1 MTQEEMLSQMEMM
14 LQPLQQM
21 NASQAE
27 TIRKQ
32 TSQIDSLQSRIKE
45 LTAQVA
51 WLNRQL
57 FGRKSEKLPIID
69 PSQLDLFAGMLPE
82 NAQQITD
89 ARDAAV
95 ERIVKTKEER
105 RQERKNRIM
114 MEDLP
119 VLEQVI
125 LTPDNLDRNLYK
137 KIGQEVTRIVEHKP
151 GQLYIKEIIR
161 EKWGLK
167 DNTSVAPKGLSG
179 VLIAP
184 MPMLPIYKGIA
195 GASLLSEILLQK
207 YEYHMPYYRQIK
219 QYTHL
224 GMKGLTES
232 TVDGWFKK
240 TMELLKPLYE
250 VLRQEVMKADY
261 VQADETTTPVIDKQT
276 HKAAK
281 EYLWMVRAVM
291 ERLVLFHYDQ
301 GSRAGAVIESL
312 ANRYNFKGFLQC
324 DGFAGYETAFKTN
337 PDVRLVN
344 CMVHIRRHFE
354 QALDEN
360 RPMAEHALGEI
371 QQLYRIEHMCDDAN
385 LSFDERKA
393 KRQELSK
400 PIMEAMKLWMETEG
414 VKYSERSQTG
424 KAITYAYTRWDN
436 MMRYLDDGRLL
447 LDNNLAEN
455 EIRPVTLGRK
465 NYLFCGNHEAAG
477 NMAVVCSLLATCRNH
492 DINPRDY
499 LNDIISQMPYHTK
512 ASREELI
519 QLPPHQWKVKHLR
532 LYPTSSLQ
540 PSFSASLNFASSR
553 PELFDS
559 NGLFKLC
566 IVANV
571 RIAEASLPQHTLYSV
586 FSTL

>member
-1 MTQEEMLSQMEMM
+1 MTENEILKQALEANNATILS
-14 LQPLQQM
+14 LVD
-21 NASQAE
+21 
-27 TIRKQ
+27 TIKKQ
-32 TSQIDSLQSRIKE
+32 DEAILHQSENHKKEVDSLNSRIKE

-69 PSQLDLFAGMLPE
+69 PNYPDLFAGMMLE
-82 NAQQITD
+82 NAQQITEAHD
-89 ARDAAV
+89 KAV
-95 ERIVKTKEER
+95 ETITKTKEER
-105 RQERKNRIM
+105 RQEKKNRIM

-125 LTPDNLDRNLYK
+125 LTPDNLDETLYK

-167 DNTSVAPKGLSG
+167 DNTSMAPKGMSG

-184 MPMLPIYKGIA
+184 MPLLPIYKGIA
-195 GASLLSEILLQK
+195 GASLLAEILLQK

-219 QYTHL
+219 QYSHL

-232 TVDGWFKK
+232 TVDGWFKQ

-250 VLRQEVMKADY
+250 ELKSEVMKADY
-261 VQADETTTPVIDKQT
+261 VQADETTTPVINKET

-301 GSRAGAVIESL
+301 GSRAGTVIESL
-312 ANRYNFKGFLQC
+312 TNRYNFKGYLQC

-337 PDVRLVN
+337 PDVSLVN
-344 CMVHIRRHFE
+344 CMVHIRRHYE

-360 RPMAEHALGEI
+360 RQPAEHALSEI
-371 QQLYRIEHMCDDAN
+371 QHLYKVEHMCDDAN
-385 LSFDERKA
+385 MTPEERKT

-414 VKYSERSQTG
+414 VKYSESSQMG

-436 MMRYLDDGRLL
+436 MMRYLEDGRLL

-455 EIRPVTLGRK
+455 EIRPITLGRK
-465 NYLFCGNHEAAG
+465 NYLFCGNHEAAQ
-477 NMAVVCSLLATCRNH
+477 NMAIVCSLLATCRNH
-492 DINPRDY
+492 DVNPRDY
-499 LNDIISQMPYHTK
+499 LNDIISQMPYYTK
-512 ASREELI
+512 ASHEELL
-519 QLPPHQWKVKHLR
+519 QLLPHKWKLTH
-532 LYPTSSLQ
+532 
-540 PSFSASLNFASSR
+540 
-553 PELFDS
+553 PE
-559 NGLFKLC
+559 
-566 IVANV
+566 
-571 RIAEASLPQHTLYSV
+571 SV
-586 FSTL
+586 MTKTT

>member
-14 LQPLQQM
+14 LQPLQQV

-27 TIRKQ
+27 TIKKLTEQ
-32 TSQIDSLQSRIKE
+32 NESLQSRIKE
-45 LTAQVA
+45 LTAQIA

-69 PSQLDLFAGMLPE
+69 PNYPDLFAGMLPE
-82 NAQQITD
+82 NAQQIAD
-89 ARDAAV
+89 AHDEAV
-95 ERIVKTKEER
+95 EKIVKTKEER
-105 RQERKNRIM
+105 RQEKKNRIM

-125 LTPDNLDRNLYK
+125 LTPDNLDTDLYK

-167 DNTSVAPKGLSG
+167 DNTVAAPNGMSG

-184 MPMLPIYKGIA
+184 MPLLPIYKGIA
-195 GASLLSEILLQK
+195 GASLLAEILLQK

-219 QYTHL
+219 QYSHL

-232 TVDGWFKK
+232 TVDGWFKQ

-250 VLRQEVMKADY
+250 VLKAEVMKADY
-261 VQADETTTPVIDKQT
+261 IQADETTTPVMNKDT

-291 ERLVLFHYDQ
+291 ERLVLFYYDQ

-312 ANRYNFKGFLQC
+312 ANRYNFKGYLQC

-337 PDVRLVN
+337 SDVRLLN
-344 CMVHIRRHFE
+344 CMVHIRRHLE

-360 RPMAEHALGEI
+360 RPMAEHGLSEI
-371 QQLYRIEHMCDDAN
+371 QHLYKIEHMCDEEN
-385 LSFDERKA
+385 LTPEERKT
-393 KRQELSK
+393 RRNELAR

-414 VKYSERSQTG
+414 VKYSESSQIG
-424 KAITYAYTRWDN
+424 KAITYAYTRWGN

-465 NYLFCGNHEAAG
+465 NYLFCGNHEAAQ

-492 DINPRDY
+492 DVNPRDY
-499 LNDIISQMPYHTK
+499 LNDVISQMPYHAK
-512 ASREELI
+512 ASHEELL
-519 QLPPHQWKVKHLR
+519 QLLPHKWKLTH
-532 LYPTSSLQ
+532 
-540 PSFSASLNFASSR
+540 
-553 PELFDS
+553 PE
-559 NGLFKLC
+559 
-566 IVANV
+566 
-571 RIAEASLPQHTLYSV
+571 SV
-586 FSTL
+586 MTKTT

>member
-1 MTQEEMLSQMEMM
+1 MEERDILLKTIES
-14 LQPLQQM
+14 L
-21 NASQAE
+21 NAS
-27 TIRKQ
+27 IQ
-32 TSQIDSLQSRIKE
+32 TLSENHKKEVESLNARIKE

-69 PSQLDLFAGMLPE
+69 PNYPDLFAGMLPE
-82 NAQQITD
+82 NAQQIAD
-89 ARDAAV
+89 AHDEAV
-95 ERIVKTKEER
+95 EKTVRTKEER
-105 RQERKNRIM
+105 RQEKKNRIM

-125 LTPDNLDRNLYK
+125 LTPDNLDETLYK

-167 DNTSVAPKGLSG
+167 DNTSTAPKGMGG

-184 MPMLPIYKGIA
+184 MPLLPIYKGIA
-195 GASLLSEILLQK
+195 GASLLAEILLQK

-219 QYTHL
+219 QYSHL

-232 TVDGWFKK
+232 TVDGWFKQ
-240 TMELLKPLYE
+240 TMELLRPLYE
-250 VLRQEVMKADY
+250 ELKSEVMKADY
-261 VQADETTTPVIDKQT
+261 VQADETTTPVINKET

-312 ANRYNFKGFLQC
+312 ANRFGFKGYLQC

-337 PDVRLVN
+337 PDVWLVN

-360 RPMAEHALGEI
+360 RTMAEHGLKEI
-371 QQLYRIEHMCDDAN
+371 QHLYGIEHMCDDAGM
-385 LSFDERKA
+385 SFDERKA
-393 KRQELSK
+393 KRQELSR

-414 VKYSERSQTG
+414 VKYSESSLIG

-465 NYLFCGNHEAAG
+465 NYLFCGNHEAAQ

-492 DINPRDY
+492 DVNPRDY
-499 LNDIISQMPYHTK
+499 LNDVISQMPYYAK
-512 ASREELI
+512 AKPEELL
-519 QLPPHQWKVKHLR
+519 QLLPHKWKLTH
-532 LYPTSSLQ
+532 Q
-540 PSFSASLNFASSR
+540 
-553 PELFDS
+553 E
-559 NGLFKLC
+559 
-566 IVANV
+566 
-571 RIAEASLPQHTLYSV
+571 SV
-586 FSTL
+586 MTKTT

>member
-14 LQPLQQM
+14 LQPLQQV

-27 TIRKQ
+27 TIKKLTEQ
-32 TSQIDSLQSRIKE
+32 NDSLQSRIKE

-69 PSQLDLFAGMLPE
+69 PNYPDLFAGMLPE
-82 NAQQITD
+82 NAQQIAAAHD
-89 ARDAAV
+89 EAV
-95 ERIVKTKEER
+95 EKITKTKEER
-105 RQERKNRIM
+105 RQEKKNRIM

-125 LTPDNLDRNLYK
+125 LTPDNLDTNLYK

-167 DNTSVAPKGLSG
+167 DNTATAPKGMSG

-184 MPMLPIYKGIA
+184 MPLLPIYKGIA
-195 GASLLSEILLQK
+195 GASLLAEILLQK

-219 QYTHL
+219 QYSHL

-232 TVDGWFKK
+232 TVDGWFKQ

-250 VLRQEVMKADY
+250 VLKEEVMKADY
-261 VQADETTTPVIDKQT
+261 VQADETTTPVMNKES

-281 EYLWMVRAVM
+281 EYLWMVRAVIQ
-291 ERLVLFHYDQ
+291 RLVLFHYDQ

-312 ANRYNFKGFLQC
+312 ANRYNFKGYLQC
-324 DGFAGYETAFKTN
+324 DGFAGYETAFKTS
-337 PDVRLVN
+337 PDVWLVN

-360 RPMAEHALGEI
+360 RPMAEHALTEI
-371 QQLYRIEHMCDDAN
+371 QHLYKIEHMCDDAG
-385 LSFDERKA
+385 LSPDERKA
-393 KRQELSK
+393 KRQELAR

-414 VKYSERSQTG
+414 VKYSENSLIG

-436 MMRYLDDGRLL
+436 MMRYLEDGRLL

-455 EIRPVTLGRK
+455 EIRPITLGRK
-465 NYLFCGNHEAAG
+465 NYLFCGNHEAAQ
-477 NMAVVCSLLATCRNH
+477 NMAIVCSLLATCRNH
-492 DINPRDY
+492 DVNPRDY
-499 LNDIISQMPYHTK
+499 LNDVISQMPYHTK
-512 ASREELI
+512 ASYEELL
-519 QLPPHQWKVKHLR
+519 QLLPHKWKLTHQESVMTK
-532 LYPTSSLQ
+532 PT
-540 PSFSASLNFASSR
+540 
-553 PELFDS
+553 
-559 NGLFKLC
+559 
-566 IVANV
+566 
-571 RIAEASLPQHTLYSV
+571 
-586 FSTL
+586 

>member
-14 LQPLQQM
+14 LQPLQQV

-27 TIRKQ
+27 TIKKLTEQ
-32 TSQIDSLQSRIKE
+32 NESLQSRIKE

-69 PSQLDLFAGMLPE
+69 PNYPDLFAGMLPE
-82 NAQQITD
+82 NAQQIAD
-89 ARDAAV
+89 AHDEAV
-95 ERIVKTKEER
+95 EKIVKTKEER
-105 RQERKNRIM
+105 RQEKKNRIM
-114 MEDLP
+114 MEALP

-125 LTPDNLDRNLYK
+125 LTPDNLDEALYK

-167 DNTSVAPKGLSG
+167 DNTSTAPKGMGG

-184 MPMLPIYKGIA
+184 MPLLPIYKGVA
-195 GASLLSEILLQK
+195 GASLLAEILLQK

-219 QYTHL
+219 QYSHL

-232 TVDGWFKK
+232 TVDGWFKQ

-250 VLRQEVMKADY
+250 VLKSEVMKAGY
-261 VQADETTTPVIDKQT
+261 VQADETTTPVMNKET

-291 ERLVLFHYDQ
+291 ERLVIFHYDQ

-312 ANRYNFKGFLQC
+312 ANRYNFKGYLQC

-337 PDVRLVN
+337 PDVLLVN
-344 CMVHIRRHFE
+344 CMVHIRRHLE

-360 RPMAEHALGEI
+360 RQMAEHGLKEI
-371 QQLYRIEHMCDDAN
+371 QHLYKIEHMCDDAGM
-385 LSFDERKA
+385 SFDERKA

-400 PIMEAMKLWMETEG
+400 PIMEALKLWMETEG
-414 VKYSERSQTG
+414 LKYSESSLIG

-455 EIRPVTLGRK
+455 EIRPITLGRK
-465 NYLFCGNHEAAG
+465 NYLFCGNHEAAQ

-492 DINPRDY
+492 DVNPRDY
-499 LNDIISQMPYHTK
+499 LNDVISQMPYHTK
-512 ASREELI
+512 ASYEELL
-519 QLPPHQWKVKHLR
+519 QLLPHKWKLTH
-532 LYPTSSLQ
+532 
-540 PSFSASLNFASSR
+540 
-553 PELFDS
+553 PE
-559 NGLFKLC
+559 
-566 IVANV
+566 
-571 RIAEASLPQHTLYSV
+571 SV
-586 FSTL
+586 MTKTA

>member
-1 MTQEEMLSQMEMM
+1 MEERDIL
-14 LQPLQQM
+14 LQTIESL
-21 NASQAE
+21 NAS
-27 TIRKQ
+27 IQ
-32 TSQIDSLQSRIKE
+32 TLSADHKKEVESLNTRIKE

-57 FGRKSEKLPIID
+57 FGRKSEKLGIID
-69 PSQLDLFAGMLPE
+69 PAQLNLFADIQSEQMQE
-82 NAQQITD
+82 AKES
-89 ARDAAV
+89 RDEAV
-95 ERIVKTKEER
+95 EKITKTKEER
-105 RQERKNRIM
+105 RQEKKNRIM

-125 LTPDNLDRNLYK
+125 LTPDNLDKNLYK
-137 KIGQEVTRIVEHKP
+137 KIGQEVTHIVEHKP
-151 GQLYIKEIIR
+151 GLLYIKEIIR

-167 DNTSVAPKGLSG
+167 DNTSVAPKGMSG

-184 MPMLPIYKGIA
+184 MPLLPIYKGIA

-219 QYTHL
+219 QYSHL

-232 TVDGWFKK
+232 TVDGWFKQ
-240 TMELLKPLYE
+240 TMPLLRPLYE
-250 VLRQEVMKADY
+250 ALKSEVMKAAY
-261 VQADETTTPVIDKQT
+261 VQADETTTPVINKET

-291 ERLVLFHYDQ
+291 ERLVIFHYDQ

-312 ANRYNFKGFLQC
+312 ANRYNFKGYLQC
-324 DGFAGYETAFKTN
+324 DGFAGYETAFKTK

-360 RPMAEHALGEI
+360 RQMAEHALREI
-371 QQLYRIEHMCDDAN
+371 QHLYRIEHMCDEAEM
-385 LSFDERKA
+385 SFDERKA

-400 PIMEAMKLWMETEG
+400 PIMEALKMWMETEG
-414 VKYSERSQTG
+414 VKYSESSQTG

-436 MMRYLDDGRLL
+436 MMRYLEDGMLL

-455 EIRPVTLGRK
+455 EIRPITLGRK
-465 NYLFCGNHEAAG
+465 NYLFCGNHEAAE

-492 DINPRDY
+492 DVNPRDY
-499 LNDIISQMPYHTK
+499 LNDVIGQMPYHAK
-512 ASREELI
+512 ASHEELI
-519 QLPPHQWKVKHLR
+519 GLLPHKWKLTH
-532 LYPTSSLQ
+532 
-540 PSFSASLNFASSR
+540 
-553 PELFDS
+553 PEAVMT
-559 NGLFKLC
+559 K
-566 IVANV
+566 
-571 RIAEASLPQHTLYSV
+571 T
-586 FSTL
+586 T

>member
-1 MTQEEMLSQMEMM
+1 MEEKEILTKTIET
-14 LQPLQQM
+14 L
-21 NASQAE
+21 NASIATLSE
-27 TIRKQ
+27 NHKKEV
-32 TSQIDSLQSRIKE
+32 DGLNARIKE

-69 PSQLDLFAGMLPE
+69 PNYPDLFAGMLPE
-82 NAQQITD
+82 NAQQIAD
-89 ARDAAV
+89 AHDEAV
-95 ERIVKTKEER
+95 EKITKTKEER
-105 RQERKNRIM
+105 RQEKKNRIM

-125 LTPDNLDRNLYK
+125 LAPDNLDTNLYK

-167 DNTSVAPKGLSG
+167 DNTATAPKGMSG

-184 MPMLPIYKGIA
+184 MPLLPIYKGIA
-195 GASLLSEILLQK
+195 GASLLAEILLQK

-219 QYTHL
+219 QYSHL

-232 TVDGWFKK
+232 TVDGWFKQ
-240 TMELLKPLYE
+240 TMQLLRPLYE
-250 VLRQEVMKADY
+250 VLKAEVMKADY
-261 VQADETTTPVIDKQT
+261 VQADETTTPVMNKET

-281 EYLWMVRAVM
+281 EYLWMVRAVIQ
-291 ERLVLFHYDQ
+291 RLVLFHYDQ

-312 ANRYNFKGFLQC
+312 ANRYNFKGYLQC
-324 DGFAGYETAFKTN
+324 DGFAGYETAFKTS

-360 RPMAEHALGEI
+360 RPMAEHGLTEI
-371 QQLYRIEHMCDDAN
+371 QHLYKIEHMCDDAG
-385 LSFDERKA
+385 LSPDERKA
-393 KRQELSK
+393 KRQELAR

-414 VKYSERSQTG
+414 VKYSESSLTG

-436 MMRYLDDGRLL
+436 MMRYLEDGRLL

-455 EIRPVTLGRK
+455 EIRPITLGRK
-465 NYLFCGNHEAAG
+465 NYLFCGNHEAAK
-477 NMAVVCSLLATCRNH
+477 NMAIVCSLLATCRNH
-492 DINPRDY
+492 NVNPRDY
-499 LNDIISQMPYHTK
+499 LNDIISQMPYHAK
-512 ASREELI
+512 ASHEELL
-519 QLPPHQWKVKHLR
+519 QLLPHKWKLTH
-532 LYPTSSLQ
+532 
-540 PSFSASLNFASSR
+540 
-553 PELFDS
+553 PE
-559 NGLFKLC
+559 
-566 IVANV
+566 
-571 RIAEASLPQHTLYSV
+571 SV
-586 FSTL
+586 MTNTI

>member
-14 LQPLQQM
+14 LQPLQQV

-27 TIRKQ
+27 TIKKLTEQ
-32 TSQIDSLQSRIKE
+32 NESLQSRIKE
-45 LTAQVA
+45 LTAQIA

-69 PSQLDLFAGMLPE
+69 PNYPDLFAGMLPE
-82 NAQQITD
+82 NAQQIAAAHD
-89 ARDAAV
+89 EAV
-95 ERIVKTKEER
+95 EKITKTKEER
-105 RQERKNRIM
+105 RQEKKNRIM

-125 LTPDNLDRNLYK
+125 LTPDNLDTNLYK

-167 DNTSVAPKGLSG
+167 DNTATAPKGMSG

-184 MPMLPIYKGIA
+184 MPLLPIYKGIA
-195 GASLLSEILLQK
+195 GASLLAEILLQK

-219 QYTHL
+219 QYSHL

-232 TVDGWFKK
+232 TVDGWFKQ

-250 VLRQEVMKADY
+250 VLKEEVMKADY
-261 VQADETTTPVIDKQT
+261 VQADETTTPVMNKES

-281 EYLWMVRAVM
+281 EYLWMVRAVIR
-291 ERLVLFHYDQ
+291 RLVLFYYDQ

-312 ANRYNFKGFLQC
+312 ANRYNFKGYLQC
-324 DGFAGYETAFKTN
+324 DGFAGYETAFKTS
-337 PDVRLVN
+337 PDVWLVN

-360 RPMAEHALGEI
+360 RPMAEHALTEI
-371 QQLYRIEHMCDDAN
+371 QHLYKIEHMCDDAG
-385 LSFDERKA
+385 LSPDERKA
-393 KRQELSK
+393 KRQELAR

-414 VKYSERSQTG
+414 VKYSENSLIG

-436 MMRYLDDGRLL
+436 IMRYLEDGRLL

-455 EIRPVTLGRK
+455 EIRPITLGRK
-465 NYLFCGNHEAAG
+465 NYLFCGNHEAAQ
-477 NMAVVCSLLATCRNH
+477 NMAIVCSLLATCRNH
-492 DINPRDY
+492 DVNPRDY
-499 LNDIISQMPYHTK
+499 LNDVISQMPYHTK
-512 ASREELI
+512 ASYEELL
-519 QLPPHQWKVKHLR
+519 QLLPHKWKLTHQESVMTK
-532 LYPTSSLQ
+532 PT
-540 PSFSASLNFASSR
+540 
-553 PELFDS
+553 
-559 NGLFKLC
+559 
-566 IVANV
+566 
-571 RIAEASLPQHTLYSV
+571 
-586 FSTL
+586 

>member
-14 LQPLQQM
+14 LQPLQQV

-27 TIRKQ
+27 TIKKLTEQ
-32 TSQIDSLQSRIKE
+32 NDSLQSRIKE

-69 PSQLDLFAGMLPE
+69 PNYPDLFAGMIPE
-82 NAQQITD
+82 NAQQIAD
-89 ARDAAV
+89 AHDEAV
-95 ERIVKTKEER
+95 DKIVMTKEER
-105 RQERKNRIM
+105 RQEKKNRIM

-125 LTPDNLDRNLYK
+125 LTPDNLDTNLYK

-167 DNTSVAPKGLSG
+167 DNTATAPKGMSG

-184 MPMLPIYKGIA
+184 MPLLPIYKGIA
-195 GASLLSEILLQK
+195 GASLLAEILLQK

-219 QYTHL
+219 QYSHL

-232 TVDGWFKK
+232 TVDGWFKQ

-250 VLRQEVMKADY
+250 VLKAEVMKADY
-261 VQADETTTPVIDKQT
+261 IQADETTTPVMNKDT

-291 ERLVLFHYDQ
+291 ERLVLFYYDQ

-312 ANRYNFKGFLQC
+312 ANRYNFKGYLQC

-337 PDVRLVN
+337 SDVRLLN
-344 CMVHIRRHFE
+344 CMVHIRRHLE

-360 RPMAEHALGEI
+360 RPMAEHGLSEI
-371 QQLYRIEHMCDDAN
+371 QHLYKIEHMCDEEN
-385 LSFDERKA
+385 LTPEERKT
-393 KRQELSK
+393 RRNELAR
-400 PIMEAMKLWMETEG
+400 PIMEAMKMWMETEG
-414 VKYSERSQTG
+414 VKYSESSQIG

-436 MMRYLDDGRLL
+436 MMRYLEDGRLL

-455 EIRPVTLGRK
+455 EIRPITLGRK
-465 NYLFCGNHEAAG
+465 NYLFCGNHEAAQ

-492 DINPRDY
+492 NINPRDY
-499 LNDIISQMPYHTK
+499 LNDVISQMPYHAK
-512 ASREELI
+512 ASHEELL
-519 QLPPHQWKVKHLR
+519 QLLPHKWKLTHPESVMTK
-532 LYPTSSLQ
+532 PT
-540 PSFSASLNFASSR
+540 
-553 PELFDS
+553 
-559 NGLFKLC
+559 
-566 IVANV
+566 
-571 RIAEASLPQHTLYSV
+571 
-586 FSTL
+586 

>member
-1 MTQEEMLSQMEMM
+1 MEERDMLMQTIES
-14 LQPLQQM
+14 L
-21 NASQAE
+21 NAS
-27 TIRKQ
+27 IQ
-32 TSQIDSLQSRIKE
+32 TLSESHKKEVESLNARIKE

-57 FGRKSEKLPIID
+57 FGRKSEKLPVID

-82 NAQQITD
+82 NARQIAD
-89 ARDAAV
+89 AHDEAV
-95 ERIVKTKEER
+95 EKIIKTREGR
-105 RQERKNRIM
+105 RQEKKNRIM

-137 KIGQEVTRIVEHKP
+137 KIGEEVTRVVEHKP

-167 DNTSVAPKGLSG
+167 DNTSIAPKGMGG

-184 MPMLPIYKGIA
+184 MPLLPIYKGIA
-195 GASLLSEILLQK
+195 GASLLAEILLQK

-219 QYTHL
+219 QYSHL

-232 TVDGWFKK
+232 TVDGWFKQ

-250 VLRQEVMKADY
+250 VLKEEVMKADY
-261 VQADETTTPVIDKQT
+261 VQADETTTPVMNKES

-281 EYLWMVRAVM
+281 EYLWMVRAVIR
-291 ERLVLFHYDQ
+291 RLVLFYYDQ

-312 ANRYNFKGFLQC
+312 ANRYNFKGYLQC
-324 DGFAGYETAFKTN
+324 DGFAGYETAFKTS
-337 PDVRLVN
+337 PDVWLVN

-360 RPMAEHALGEI
+360 RPMAEHALTEI
-371 QQLYRIEHMCDDAN
+371 QHLYKIEHMCDDAG
-385 LSFDERKA
+385 LSPDERKA
-393 KRQELSK
+393 KRQELAR

-414 VKYSERSQTG
+414 VKYSENSLIG

-436 MMRYLDDGRLL
+436 IMRYLEDGRLL

-455 EIRPVTLGRK
+455 EIRPITLGRK
-465 NYLFCGNHEAAG
+465 NYLFCGNHEAAQ
-477 NMAVVCSLLATCRNH
+477 NMAIVCSLLATCRNH
-492 DINPRDY
+492 DVNPRDY
-499 LNDIISQMPYHTK
+499 LNDVISQMPYHTK
-512 ASREELI
+512 ASYEELL
-519 QLPPHQWKVKHLR
+519 QLLPHKWKLTHQESVMTK
-532 LYPTSSLQ
+532 PT
-540 PSFSASLNFASSR
+540 
-553 PELFDS
+553 
-559 NGLFKLC
+559 
-566 IVANV
+566 
-571 RIAEASLPQHTLYSV
+571 
-586 FSTL
+586 

>member
-1 MTQEEMLSQMEMM
+1 MTQEEMLSQMETM
-14 LQPLQQM
+14 LQLLQQV

-27 TIRKQ
+27 TIKKLTGQ
-32 TSQIDSLQSRIKE
+32 NESLNARIKE

-57 FGRKSEKLPIID
+57 FGRKSEKLPVID
-69 PSQLDLFAGMLPE
+69 PSYPDLFAGMLPE
-82 NAQQITD
+82 NAQQIAD
-89 ARDAAV
+89 ARDEAV
-95 ERIVKTKEER
+95 EKIVKTREER
-105 RQERKNRIM
+105 RQEKKNRIM

-119 VLEQVI
+119 VLERVV
-125 LTPDNLDRNLYK
+125 LTPDNLDETLYK

-151 GQLYIKEIIR
+151 GQLYVKEIIR

-167 DNTSVAPKGLSG
+167 DNTSTAPKGMGG

-184 MPMLPIYKGIA
+184 MPLLPIYKGIA
-195 GASLLSEILLQK
+195 GASLLAEILLQK
-207 YEYHMPYYRQIK
+207 YEYHMPYYRQIR
-219 QYTHL
+219 QYSHL

-232 TVDGWFKK
+232 TVDGWFKR

-250 VLRQEVMKADY
+250 VLKAEVMKTGY
-261 VQADETTTPVIDKQT
+261 VQADETTTPVINKDS

-291 ERLVLFHYDQ
+291 ERLVFFYYDQ

-312 ANRYNFKGFLQC
+312 ANRYNFKGYLQC

-337 PDVRLVN
+337 PDVFLVN

-360 RPMAEHALGEI
+360 RQMAEHGLNEI
-371 QQLYRIEHMCDDAN
+371 QHLYRVEHMCDDAG
-385 LSFDERKA
+385 LSPEERKA

-400 PIMEAMKLWMETEG
+400 PIMEAMKLWMETEC
-414 VKYSERSQTG
+414 VRYSESSQIG

-436 MMRYLDDGRLL
+436 MMRYLEDGRLL
-447 LDNNLAEN
+447 PDNNLAEN

-465 NYLFCGNHEAAG
+465 NYLFCGNHEAAQ

-492 DINPRDY
+492 DVNPRDY
-499 LNDIISQMPYHTK
+499 LNDVISQMPYHAK
-512 ASREELI
+512 ASYDELL
-519 QLPPHQWKVKHLR
+519 QLLPHKWKLTH
-532 LYPTSSLQ
+532 
-540 PSFSASLNFASSR
+540 
-553 PELFDS
+553 PE
-559 NGLFKLC
+559 
-566 IVANV
+566 
-571 RIAEASLPQHTLYSV
+571 SV
-586 FSTL
+586 MTKTT

>member
-1 MTQEEMLSQMEMM
+1 MEERDIL
-14 LQPLQQM
+14 LQTIESL
-21 NASQAE
+21 NAS
-27 TIRKQ
+27 IQ
-32 TSQIDSLQSRIKE
+32 TLSADHKKEVESLNTRIKE

-57 FGRKSEKLPIID
+57 FGRKSEKLGIID
-69 PSQLDLFAGMLPE
+69 PAQLNLFADIQSEQMQE
-82 NAQQITD
+82 ANES
-89 ARDAAV
+89 RDEAV
-95 ERIVKTKEER
+95 EKITKTKEER
-105 RQERKNRIM
+105 RREKKNRIM

-125 LTPDNLDRNLYK
+125 LTPDNLDKNLYK
-137 KIGQEVTRIVEHKP
+137 KIGQEVTHIVEHKP
-151 GQLYIKEIIR
+151 GLLYIKEIIR

-167 DNTSVAPKGLSG
+167 DNTSVAPKGMSG

-184 MPMLPIYKGIA
+184 MPLLPIYKGIA

-219 QYTHL
+219 QYSHL

-232 TVDGWFKK
+232 TVDGWFKQ
-240 TMELLKPLYE
+240 TMPLLRPLYE
-250 VLRQEVMKADY
+250 ALKSEVMKAAY
-261 VQADETTTPVIDKQT
+261 VQADETTTPVINKET

-291 ERLVLFHYDQ
+291 ERLVIFHYDQ

-312 ANRYNFKGFLQC
+312 ANRYNFKGYLQC
-324 DGFAGYETAFKTN
+324 DGFAGYETAFKTK

-360 RPMAEHALGEI
+360 RQMAEHALREI
-371 QQLYRIEHMCDDAN
+371 QHLYRIEHMCDEAEM
-385 LSFDERKA
+385 SFDERKA

-400 PIMEAMKLWMETEG
+400 PIMEALKMWMETEG
-414 VKYSERSQTG
+414 VKYSESSQTG

-436 MMRYLDDGRLL
+436 MMRYLEDGMLL

-455 EIRPVTLGRK
+455 EIRPITLGRK
-465 NYLFCGNHEAAG
+465 NYLFCGNHEAAE

-492 DINPRDY
+492 DVNPRDY
-499 LNDIISQMPYHTK
+499 LNDVIGQMPYHAK
-512 ASREELI
+512 ASHEELI
-519 QLPPHQWKVKHLR
+519 GLLPHKWKLTH
-532 LYPTSSLQ
+532 
-540 PSFSASLNFASSR
+540 
-553 PELFDS
+553 PEAVMT
-559 NGLFKLC
+559 K
-566 IVANV
+566 
-571 RIAEASLPQHTLYSV
+571 T
-586 FSTL
+586 T